1 MIDYRLKCSF
11 FEEHQVDF
19 TDVKVVDSILKPK
32 LGAEIDYTNGAFS
45 YESHNALH
53 CLISLP

>member
-1 MIDYRLKCSF
+1 MKCSF

-32 LGAEIDYTNGAFS
+32 LGAPSTEGAPKVG
-45 YESHNALH
+45 SHIANLA
-53 CLISLP
+53 